1 MASAEERGSQA
12 EFIKSD
18 FWLEPQRMEAT
29 AVLVDRPMEAPII
42 PEIAMSGLELLTEVL
57 MDVQPAA
64 ADAII
69 SLPLPEP
76 LPPEDIE
83 NNSENHQRHEEEEL
97 EKQEQEGLEDSESHQ
112 AASELLPPVLPNE
125 HTAEHPEHSEI
136 GDISNSVTNNGVVA
150 GNSSGGDIAA
160 YFALE
165 FLDMQYIYYL
175 QRSAVSLGRSS
186 NDPNIVGADIDLGP
200 LKNISRLHARI
211 EYEEELQRFVLAII
225 GRNGAYVNLTWK
237 GPGTR
242 IPLGDRYAFFPITI
256 LHELTSFFFMFIE
269 PLFKYLP
276 VHFTSFFRIAPY
288 RRARLLVKVK
298 MLRWTMKCQR
308 WTAQ

>member
-1 MASAEERGSQA
+1 
-12 EFIKSD
+12 
-18 FWLEPQRMEAT
+18 
-29 AVLVDRPMEAPII
+29 
-42 PEIAMSGLELLTEVL
+42 MSGLELLTEVL

-76 LPPEDIE
+76 LPPE
-83 NNSENHQRHEEEEL
+83 NNGKNNQQHDEEEF
-97 EKQEQEGLEDSESHQ
+97 EKPEQEGLEDSNNHQ
-112 AASELLPPVLPNE
+112 PASELLPPVLPNE
-125 HTAEHPEHSEI
+125 HAAEHPEHSET
-136 GDISNSVTNNGVVA
+136 GNISNSVLNNGVVA
-150 GNSSGGDIAA
+150 INDSGGDIAA

-211 EYEEELQRFVLAII
+211 EYEEELERFVLAII
-225 GRNGAYVNLTWK
+225 GRNGAYVNGVWK

-242 IPLGDRYAFFPITI
+242 IPLGDRCAFFPMAI
-256 LHELTSFFFMFIE
+256 LHELTSFFLFTE
-269 PLFKYLP
+269 LSFKYLL
-276 VHFTSFFRIAPY
+276 VHFTSFFLIAPY
-288 RRARLLVKVK
+288 HRARLLVR
-298 MLRWTMKCQR
+298 MRMSRQTMKCQP
-308 WTAQ
+308 WTVQ

>member
-1 MASAEERGSQA
+1 MERGSRA

-29 AVLVDRPMEAPII
+29 AVLVDRPVETPII

-69 SLPLPEP
+69 KLPLPEP
-76 LPPEDIE
+76 LPPEEIE
-83 NNSENHQRHEEEEL
+83 NNDENNEHHEEEEL
-97 EKQEQEGLEDSESHQ
+97 KEPEQEELENSKGHQ
-112 AASELLPPVLPNE
+112 PAFELLPPVLPNE
-125 HTAEHPEHSEI
+125 RTAEHPEHSKT
-136 GDISNSVTNNGVVA
+136 GTISNSVSNNGVVAA

-175 QRSAVSLGRSS
+175 QRAAVSLGRSS

-211 EYEEELQRFVLAII
+211 EYEEELERFVLAII
-225 GRNGAYVNLTWK
+225 GRNGAYVDGTWK

-242 IPLGDRYAFFPITI
+242 IPLGDRCAFF
-256 LHELTSFFFMFIE
+256 LNAYLT
-269 PLFKYLP
+269 
-276 VHFTSFFRIAPY
+276 
-288 RRARLLVKVK
+288 
-298 MLRWTMKCQR
+298 
-308 WTAQ
+308 